1 MGRGCQ
7 PNKCGEGIRVCQEN
21 RLRPDQG
28 EAAIQAEKQ
37 QNNGRRAS
45 GGLSL
50 AIQVGQSRGGE
61 SLEWG
66 RDWRM
71 SLRFRGHGAEVGSG
85 VGMEKK
91 SRDWKHSEKND
102 QSKKPLGIWRGK
114 KREKKSK
121 MLLGDKRGLKEKLGW
136 WCGGGNLPV
145 LWEGKGPPPGSYV

>member
-50 AIQVGQSRGGE
+50 ATQVGQSRGGE

-91 SRDWKHSEKND
+91 SRDWKHLEKND
-102 QSKKPLGIWRGK
+102 QSKKTLGIWRGK
-114 KREKKSK
+114 KRKNKKQRCFLETS
-121 MLLGDKRGLKEKLGW
+121 
-136 WCGGGNLPV
+136 
-145 LWEGKGPPPGSYV
+145 EG